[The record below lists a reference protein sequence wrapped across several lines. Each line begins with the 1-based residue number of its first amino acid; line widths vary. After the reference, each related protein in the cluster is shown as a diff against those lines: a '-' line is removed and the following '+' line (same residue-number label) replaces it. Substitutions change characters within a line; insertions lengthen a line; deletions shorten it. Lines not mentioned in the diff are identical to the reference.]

1 MPLRFIRFAKVPL
14 RPAGRTT
21 AAVFVGGGGGSGV
34 EELDENGFAIVLPID
49 PKHMIIP

>member
-1 MPLRFIRFAKVPL
+1 MVSWLVPLRRRCFAEVPL

-21 AAVFVGGGGGSGV
+21 AAVFVGGGGGGGGAAGGGG
-34 EELDENGFAIVLPID
+34 EDP